1 MTSTLLCRNSSSAYK
16 PLPETGMERKLF
28 NIETI
33 SKAHEV
39 MGLSK
44 PKHPLVSVVMTKDVR
59 PMVDFRGLKVV
70 DHLYQVT
77 LKDTGC
83 GNLYYGK
90 NSYDYEEG
98 TLVFTSPGQVT
109 MFEGEMPAE
118 IEDTKGWVLA
128 FHPDLIH
135 KSSLAEKI
143 DSYSFFNYDVNEAL
157 HLSEDELNT
166 IEDLLDKIVKEYSQN
181 LDKHSQNL
189 IVSNI
194 ELLLDYCTRFYDRQF
209 YTRSNLNTD
218 IVSKFERLLKE
229 YYLAEKAVDAGLP
242 NVQYFANQLSYT
254 SSYLSDLLKKET
266 GKTAQEHIH
275 LLIIDKAK
283 ATLLNS
289 DSSISEV
296 GYSLGFQYPQ
306 HFSNLF
312 KLKTGMS
319 PGEYRSLN

>member
-1 MTSTLLCRNSSSAYK
+1 
-16 PLPETGMERKLF
+16 MEGELF
-28 NIETI
+28 IIETI

-39 MGLSK
+39 MGLPK
-44 PKHPLVSVVMTKDVR
+44 PKHPLVSVVKTKDVR
-59 PMVDFRGLKVV
+59 PIVDFRGLKVV
-70 DHLYQVT
+70 DHLYQIT
-77 LKDTGC
+77 LKDIGC

-109 MFEGEMPAE
+109 MFEGEMPGEA
-118 IEDTKGWVLA
+118 EDTKGWVLA
-128 FHPDLIH
+128 FHPDLIR
-135 KSSLAEKI
+135 KSSLADKI
-143 DSYSFFNYDVNEAL
+143 DNYSFFNYDVNEAL

-166 IEDLLDKIVKEYSQN
+166 IEGLLDKIVMEYSQN

-209 YTRSNLNTD
+209 YTRSNLNAD

-229 YYLAEKAVDAGLP
+229 YYLNEKAIDSGLP
-242 NVQYFANQLSYT
+242 NVQYFANKLTFT

-266 GKTAQEHIH
+266 GKTTQEHIH
-275 LLIIDKAK
+275 LFVIDKAK
-283 ATLLNS
+283 NILLNS
-289 DSSISEV
+289 GSSISEI
-296 GYSLGFQYPQ
+296 GYSLGFEYPQ

-312 KLKTGMS
+312 KSKTGMS
-319 PGEYRSLN
+319 PSEYRNLN